1 MAISNQIGPYLVLA
15 NDYVAESSAFL
26 EQEDSIRST
35 SLSLTRAG
43 AATTV
48 EPIPLTIIGLASS
61 DLDDLAVGLGA
72 NSLRDTASVSIAC
85 KDSRKHGRSGS
96 ENARE
101 PHDIRWYWIQKIVTG
116 RRS

>member
-1 MAISNQIGPYLVLA
+1 MPISTQTDPYLVLA
-15 NDYVAESSAFL
+15 NDDVAESSAFL
-26 EQEDSIRST
+26 EQEDSVRST
-35 SLSLTRAG
+35 SFSLTRAG

-61 DLDDLAVGLGA
+61 NLDDLAVSLGA

-85 KDSRKHGRSGS
+85 KDSRKDGRSGS

-101 PHDIRWYWIQKIVTG
+101 LHDIRGYWIQ
-116 RRS
+116 RRLIGSRS